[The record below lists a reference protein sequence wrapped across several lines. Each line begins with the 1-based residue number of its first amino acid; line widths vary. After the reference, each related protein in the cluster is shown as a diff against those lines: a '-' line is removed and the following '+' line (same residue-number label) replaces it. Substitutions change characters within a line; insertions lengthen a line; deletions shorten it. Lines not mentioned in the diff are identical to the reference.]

1 MGDGRTVLSP
11 VVQAGGV
18 WRVQITWANG
28 SKHRICKFGTKQEAE
43 KWIEDHRWLTER
55 PVEPPQPEEL

>member
-11 VVQAGGV
+11 VQAGGV

-28 SKHRICKFGTKQEAE
+28 SKHRIGKFGTKEEAE
-43 KWIEDHRWLTER
+43 DEHRE
-55 PVEPPQPEEL
+55 

>member
-11 VVQAGGV
+11 MQPDGV

-28 SKHRICKFGTKQEAE
+28 SKHRIGKFGTGQRGRKV
-43 KWIEDHRWLTER
+43 DRRSLTER
-55 PVEPPQPEEL
+55 PVEQPQPKEKEA